1 MMPIGIGGKTNM
13 NVDESKFNISIKPEF
28 VDLLINSK
36 VDKSI
41 DDKVN
46 LSIAIFLFTEKT
58 VSLARAA
65 ELAGKSLG
73 DFIDILIEHNI
84 PWAEYTE
91 EHKSQDD
98 ATIKYILEE
107 ESKK

>member
-1 MMPIGIGGKTNM
+1 M
-13 NVDESKFNISIKPEF
+13 NFEESKFNINIKPEF
-28 VDLLINSK
+28 LSLLANSK
-36 VDKSI
+36 TDKSI

-58 VSLARAA
+58 LSLARAA

-91 EHKSQDD
+91 EHKIQDD
-98 ATIKYILEE
+98 ATIQFILEE
-107 ESKK
+107 ENKNDQGNV

>member
-1 MMPIGIGGKTNM
+1 M
-13 NVDESKFNISIKPEF
+13 NLEESKFNINIKPEF
-28 VDLLINSK
+28 IALLTNSK
-36 VDKSI
+36 TDKSI

-73 DFIDILIEHNI
+73 DFIDILIKHNI

-98 ATIKYILEE
+98 ATIQYILEE
-107 ESKK
+107 ENKK

>member
-1 MMPIGIGGKTNM
+1 MGGETSM
-13 NVDESKFNISIKPEF
+13 NIEESKFNIAIKPEF
-28 VDLLINSK
+28 LSLLACSK
-36 VDKSI
+36 ADKSI

-46 LSIAIFLFTEKT
+46 LSIAVFLFTEKAL
-58 VSLARAA
+58 SLARAA

-73 DFIDILIEHNI
+73 DFVNILIDHNI

-98 ATIKYILEE
+98 ATIQYILEE
-107 ESKK
+107 EK